1 MATNTSFAGWDWH
14 TKHVESRLKQ
24 GEYVSAETILVAAGP
39 PRFEQVSFAGAS
51 AGSGGGIIAAGQAAP
66 SSATA
71 GAVYPIGLIENFGLS
86 QNKQL
91 QRLFEIGSKRSYFVP
106 GRNIASFSLGRVL
119 FWGPSLM
126 RVMYAYYPQSKVI
139 LANGAPGGQGS
150 NDDGIAIGGSAAND
164 ANYPNIVNAP
174 GTVMGADP
182 DGSKASFY
190 VNLASDLFNQP
201 LGLMIYMKD
210 VRDHIFSAF
219 YLEDCYIQAHQL
231 NINASSVLVA
241 EGVSGQCDTV
251 VPVDISGS

>member
-14 TKHVESRLKQ
+14 TKHVEERLKQ
-24 GEYVSAETILVAAGP
+24 GEYVSAETILIAAGP
-39 PRFEQVSFAGAS
+39 PRFEQVSFKGAVIGGGGAS
-51 AGSGGGIIAAGQAAP
+51 IGNNQAAP
-66 SSATA
+66 SAAGA

-126 RVMYAYYPQSKVI
+126 RVMYAYYPKSKII
-139 LANGAPGGQGS
+139 LANGATGETTS
-150 NDDGIAIGGSAAND
+150 NDDGIAIGGDD
-164 ANYPNIVNAP
+164 ASYPNVVNAP
-174 GTVMGADP
+174 GTVLGNNP

-190 VNLASDLFNQP
+190 INLASDLFNQP

-210 VRDHIFSAF
+210 IRDQIYSAF

-231 NINASSVLVA
+231 NLNASSVLVA

>member
-14 TKHVESRLKQ
+14 TKHVEERLKQ

-39 PRFEQVSFAGAS
+39 PRFEQVSFTGAT
-51 AGSGGGIIAAGQAAP
+51 AGSGAGKVAPSAAG
-66 SSATA
+66 A

-139 LANGAPGGQGS
+139 LANGAKGGQGS
-150 NDDGIAIGGSAAND
+150 NDDGIEIGGDKSS
-164 ANYPNIVNAP
+164 YPEVVNVP
-174 GTVMGADP
+174 GTVMGEDP
-182 DGSKASFY
+182 DGSKA
-190 VNLASDLFNQP
+190 
-201 LGLMIYMKD
+201 
-210 VRDHIFSAF
+210 
-219 YLEDCYIQAHQL
+219 
-231 NINASSVLVA
+231 
-241 EGVSGQCDTV
+241 
-251 VPVDISGS
+251 